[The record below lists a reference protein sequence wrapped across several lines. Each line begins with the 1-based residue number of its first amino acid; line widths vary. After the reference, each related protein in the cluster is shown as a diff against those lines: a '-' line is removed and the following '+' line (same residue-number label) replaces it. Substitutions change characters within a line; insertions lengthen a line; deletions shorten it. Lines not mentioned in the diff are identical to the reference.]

1 MNYNSQTDCVNYPN
15 QCSTVKLN
23 IATFNSEQIYAQFSA
38 GGVCYNVLFQ
48 KILIL
53 PLLRDFSLNPAPV
66 PLEIS
71 LQLQTFL

>member
-1 MNYNSQTDCVNYPN
+1 MNYNSQMDCVNYPN
-15 QCSTVKLN
+15 QCTTVKLN
-23 IATFNSEQIYAQFSA
+23 IATFNSEQIYAQCSA

-48 KILIL
+48 KISIL
-53 PLLRDFSLNPAPV
+53 PLLREFSLNPAPV

>member
-1 MNYNSQTDCVNYPN
+1 MDCVNYPN

-48 KILIL
+48 KISIL
-53 PLLRDFSLNPAPV
+53 NSLAKGV
-66 PLEIS
+66 
-71 LQLQTFL
+71 